1 MAHRNRWFTYYIKM
15 IIFHGLPT
23 NKQMV
28 YRIFVY
34 SFKGLCWDRVQFEK
48 CPDFHPRVVV
58 SDWCLRHEMVAQVPS
73 DGRHVV
79 YNMKWWFTTWKYQFH
94 GCCRPF
100 VGGKRHIVPIIVPW
114 IDGGREV
121 SRCARSDLRSWG
133 DWRSAGSWGP
143 ICVDVS
149 FYWFCTHIF
158 ITHIILIIFIY
169 TFFCIHSQY
178 NNV

>member
-1 MAHRNRWFTYYIKM
+1 
-15 IIFHGLPT
+15 
-23 NKQMV
+23 MV
-28 YRIFVY
+28 YLQISRWYTVFLCIVLRGFVGIVSNLKNAQIFIQGSWSLTDVY
-34 SFKGLCWDRVQFEK
+34 DMKWWHKS
-48 CPDFHPRVVV
+48 
-58 SDWCLRHEMVAQVPS
+58 QVT
-73 DGRHVV
+73 GGMVV